1 MADMQIYL
9 ARPGGDREGP
19 FSFQEILQDLQEGKY
34 RENDFWAWY
43 DGLPEWMPL
52 HEVLKSPEV
61 MQPAATAPIS
71 IAEPNAGAPI
81 YTENDAPPAQPDSV
95 SHSWAAPAVEG
106 DFEFS
111 EQSSEIP
118 KLSEIENSTPVA
130 LLSAAAPE
138 PQVEPAALPEAPV
151 QVQTELVADERL
163 AAGLPFAALE
173 RAFVFTTGEGR
184 ALWES
189 ALAAFMLKQIVG
201 EEISTIRRAVP
212 RDVIFG
218 CDPIELVKDDGGIS
232 ESVWRTMAARQPVL
246 LELAKQKLYHLCV
259 RSFRIEADQIVVL
272 ILFYNKQKL

>member
-118 KLSEIENSTPVA
+118 KLRKSKI
-130 LLSAAAPE
+130 LLRSLCSLRQLPNRKSSRPRCLRLQCKCKPSQSLTSA
-138 PQVEPAALPEAPV
+138 
-151 QVQTELVADERL
+151 
-163 AAGLPFAALE
+163 
-173 RAFVFTTGEGR
+173 
-184 ALWES
+184 
-189 ALAAFMLKQIVG
+189 
-201 EEISTIRRAVP
+201 
-212 RDVIFG
+212 
-218 CDPIELVKDDGGIS
+218 
-232 ESVWRTMAARQPVL
+232 
-246 LELAKQKLYHLCV
+246 
-259 RSFRIEADQIVVL
+259 
-272 ILFYNKQKL
+272 